1 MTIQEFD
8 KHNGHEVVQLLA
20 IFSLYL
26 EVKHRENE
34 FKDKSNDRDA
44 QNYDAYG
51 KCEKSDKNVWSHM
64 IIVLFFRGFF

>member
-20 IFSLYL
+20 IFSPYL

-34 FKDKSNDRDA
+34 FKDEDSKS
-44 QNYDAYG
+44 
-51 KCEKSDKNVWSHM
+51 S
-64 IIVLFFRGFF
+64 